1 MIVKSVEINKF
12 RSFDNQSFKMGK
24 YITALAGKNAT
35 QKTTLLGMIGQPFTI
50 SQKDHPLYGCQTI
63 DGYNFRSQFKDKF
76 KLSQTFDLA
85 GMHNW
90 TLNFY
95 NNNYY
100 NNNKLELKSIPRPLK
115 SNPNAIRFWNAESK
129 SKGSGYVQ
137 LPVYFLSLSRLFP
150 IGESGK
156 TKSIDIKLS
165 IEENDYFIENY
176 RKILSIQSQN
186 NANAVMEKA
195 DTKKNFVGIN
205 DDVHDVFTNSAGE
218 SNIGKIILAVLSFK
232 RLKNQFGTNYKG
244 GMLLIDELDAT
255 LYGYSQIKLIEYL
268 YQSAKELKIQIVF
281 TTHSP
286 LILEKVG
293 LLQKQEKK
301 DAQQKG
307 INTNIPDYNYNG
319 EIVYLKPD
327 YKKNLEGAIVRKVKC
342 ENIRSV
348 KELKKIL
355 NDINLE
361 PTLISQDLHV
371 YVEDERAKSFLEFL
385 LKNYLKVNI
394 NNYLN
399 IIDVDLGYTNYLQL
413 YSKKIPEFLNSV
425 IILDHDV
432 LVKASNSQKQ
442 IIVQSNNIILLPD
455 DVERGMFDL
464 LKDPTV
470 YSHFE
475 NELEGIQ
482 MDYETCF
489 RDFPLDK
496 YQSLEYKQWFKYIE
510 NIVKDVNILFKF
522 WLNYNIENANQFINQ
537 FIDSYNYLADKFNYD
552 NLNLPIE

>member
-1 MIVKSVEINKF
+1 MIIKSVEINKF

-24 YITALAGKNAT
+24 YITALAGRNAT

-76 KLSQTFDLA
+76 KLSQIFDVA

-95 NNNYY
+95 NKNYY
-100 NNNKLELKSIPRPLK
+100 VNNRLELKSIPRPLK
-115 SNPNAIRFWNAESK
+115 TNPNAIRFWNAESK

-150 IGESGK
+150 IGETGK

-165 IEENDYFIENY
+165 VEENDYFIKNY
-176 RKILSIQSQN
+176 RNILSIQSQS

-195 DTKKNFVGIN
+195 DAKKIFVGVN

-232 RLKNQFGTNYKG
+232 RLKEQFGTNYKG

-268 YQSAKELKIQIVF
+268 YQSAKKFKIQIVF

-301 DAQQKG
+301 NAQRNG
-307 INTNIPDYNYNG
+307 INTNIPNYNYNS
-319 EIVYLKPD
+319 EIVYLKPI
-327 YKKNLEGAIVRKVKC
+327 YEKNLEGAIVRKVKC

-348 KELKKIL
+348 KELKRIL

-371 YVEDERAKSFLEFL
+371 YIEDERAKSFLEFL

-399 IIDVDLGYTNYLQL
+399 IFDVNLGFTNYLQL
-413 YSKKIPEFLNSV
+413 YSKKIPEFMNSV

-432 LVKASNSQKQ
+432 SKKASPAQKET
-442 IIVQSNNIILLPD
+442 IDQSKNIILLPD
-455 DVERGMFDL
+455 DVEKGMFNL

-470 YSHFE
+470 YSQFE
-475 NELEGIQ
+475 NELNEIQ
-482 MDYETCF
+482 MNYDTCF
-489 RDFPLDK
+489 RDFPLNEYK
-496 YQSLEYKQWFKYIE
+496 SLEYKQWFKYVE
-510 NIVKDVNILFKF
+510 DIVKDVNILFKF
-522 WLNYNIENANQFINQ
+522 WLEHNKESANEFIDK